1 MAKNTEELIHDLA
14 RVGLRKLQ
22 QANIQAQFRIQEAQ
36 RKLAEAQGDEML
48 AISILGDPVE
58 QERQL
63 MEQKALHREQQRHM
77 RDLEDRANGRHRQ
90 EEFEPIAVDSYMS
103 RAR

>member
-1 MAKNTEELIHDLA
+1 MAKNESDLINELA
-14 RVGLRKLQ
+14 KVGLRKLMQ
-22 QANIQAQFRIQEAQ
+22 TNLQAKYRIQEAQ

-58 QERQL
+58 EERAQ
-63 MEQKALHREQQRHM
+63 MESRERHREHMAQQR
-77 RDLEDRANGRHRQ
+77 ESK
-90 EEFEPIAVDSYMS
+90 FEPIAVDSYMN